1 MYLES
6 ADDLIDQRNEFLNV
20 PRLEQTKKI
29 FESLKL
35 ESTVLVSL

>member
-20 PRLEQTKKI
+20 PRLEQSK
-29 FESLKL
+29 ENL
-35 ESTVLVSL
+35 